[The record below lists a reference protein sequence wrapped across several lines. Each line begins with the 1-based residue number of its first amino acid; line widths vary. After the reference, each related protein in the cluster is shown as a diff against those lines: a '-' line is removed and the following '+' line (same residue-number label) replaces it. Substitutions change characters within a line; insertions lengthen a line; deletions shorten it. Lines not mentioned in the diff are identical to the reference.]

1 MQIRSQ
7 ALPLSSKH
15 SHIDTKPTTRAHKS
29 TCTHVLSTQTSH
41 AHTSFF
47 LGRFWPHQNTTK
59 RKRNFPCPS
68 RSTRM
73 PDFFPFPA
81 CQSAP
86 PSPPPRRHAN
96 IHLHTLSL
104 PFFLSLLFSNPT
116 HTLSLSLLPCVH
128 MRFSLSQ
135 EPMLHLLLPL
145 KLLLFLYQGKT
156 INRLASFIE

>member
-81 CQSAP
+81 CQSAT
-86 PSPPPRRHAN
+86 PSPPPPQARK
-96 IHLHTLSL
+96 HTL
-104 PFFLSLLFSNPT
+104 T
-116 HTLSLSLLPCVH
+116 HTLSPFLSFSFVLEPHAHSLPLSLTVRSHAL
-128 MRFSLSQ
+128 FSL
-135 EPMLHLLLPL
+135 PRTNAP
-145 KLLLFLYQGKT
+145 
-156 INRLASFIE
+156 LASPSQVAFVSVPRQNNKQTCIFY